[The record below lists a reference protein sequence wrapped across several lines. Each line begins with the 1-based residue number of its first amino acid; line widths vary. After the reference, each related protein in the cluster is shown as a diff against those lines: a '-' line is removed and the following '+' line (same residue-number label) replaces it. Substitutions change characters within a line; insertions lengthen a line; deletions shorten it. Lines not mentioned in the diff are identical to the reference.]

1 MKIIIK
7 LIRLYLSAWLGNA
20 NAQND
25 IGCMY
30 STGNEVSQ
38 DHTKALNWFR
48 RAAEQGHADAQRN
61 MGLIYYLGIGV
72 IADCVRAATWFR
84 FAAEQGQIPKP
95 SRMYVL
101 HRPRSNSGLRS
112 GVYVVKLGSSAGKYA
127 CAK

>member
-48 RAAEQGHADAQRN
+48 RAAELGDAESQFHLGG
-61 MGLIYYLGIGV
+61 MYKYGTGGLPQNRVEAEKWY
-72 IADCVRAATWFR
+72 RK
-84 FAAEQGQIPKP
+84 AAEQGHANSQFELG
-95 SRMYVL
+95 RMYDL
-101 HRPRSNSGLRS
+101 EGGLPKTTT
-112 GVYVVKLGSSAGKYA
+112 KL
-127 CAK
+127 